1 MKGADSGREN
11 IDPGVLPDRE
21 DEVCGIVFGNVGSA
35 QFRCALSDRDLK
47 EMDYIEAHHPT
58 NGWVLCQI
66 DSVELKSDLTI
77 ENAVLKLHGIEED
90 FAWKRVAKVN
100 VIGRRNQN
108 GMLIRPLT
116 PVLPSSRIYRP
127 RDEFIKNIL
136 GLTLDRDDGAYIGKI
151 FHTDVDVILEPSK
164 LVQNHVSIVAKSGS
178 GKSYTCGIMIEEM
191 ARLGIPVVILDLHGE
206 YSTLV
211 SPNIDGGEYGRMERF
226 GIAPKGLGEAVREFT
241 FGGDGEEEGRPTPL
255 GLDIN
260 GFRAEDLLEMMGVK
274 NIGVGTSIL
283 YNALSR
289 ARDVL
294 GDDYDLNDVLAIVEA
309 DHNPMKWNVANGL
322 SHLLSMP
329 MFTIQRTPLTEIVRK
344 GMVSIIEMTDVPL
357 DMQQIGICALLRRL
371 FSARKEGTIPPF
383 MLIVE
388 EAHNFCPQSGP
399 SITSRVMKTIASEG
413 RKFGMGLTIVTQRPA
428 KVDKNVLSQCG
439 TQIIMKVTN
448 PNDLKAVISSV
459 EGLDSRMAYEIQRL
473 PVSVGIV
480 VGGNVMN
487 PILVEMRIRRT
498 RHGGEAVDIL
508 HDLMSRN

>member
-1 MKGADSGREN
+1 MKGEDTGRERF
-11 IDPGVLPDRE
+11 DPGEVPDRGE
-21 DEVCGIVFGNVGSA
+21 DPCGVVFGNVGSA
-35 QFRCALSDRDLK
+35 QFRCAISDRDLK
-47 EMDYIEAHHPT
+47 EMDYVEAHHPT
-58 NGWVLCQI
+58 DGWVLCQI
-66 DSVELKSDLTI
+66 DSIELKSDLTI
-77 ENAVLKLHGIEED
+77 EEAVLKLHGIDED
-90 FAWKRVAKVN
+90 FSWKRIARVN

-116 PVLPSSRIYRP
+116 PILPSSRIFRP
-127 RDEFIKNIL
+127 REEFIKNIL
-136 GLTLDRDDGAYIGKI
+136 GLTLEREDGAYIGKI

-178 GKSYTCGIMIEEM
+178 GKSYTCGILIEELS
-191 ARLGIPVVILDLHGE
+191 RLGIPVVILDLHGE
-206 YSTLV
+206 YGTLV
-211 SPNIDGGEYGRMERF
+211 SPNIDSGEYERMERF
-226 GIAPKGLGEAVREFT
+226 GVSPEGLGETVREFT
-241 FGGDGEEEGRPTPL
+241 FGANDGSDGRPISL
-255 GLDIN
+255 GLDIS
-260 GFRAEDLLEMMGVK
+260 GFRTEDLLEMMGVK
-274 NIGVGTSIL
+274 NIGAGTSIL
-283 YNALSR
+283 YNALNR

-329 MFTIQRTPLTEIVRK
+329 MFTIPRTPLTEVVRK
-344 GMVSIIEMTDVPL
+344 GVVSIIEMTDVPL
-357 DMQQIGICALLRRL
+357 DVQQIGICALLRRL
-371 FSARKEGTIPPF
+371 FAARKDGTIPPF

-399 SITSRVMKTIASEG
+399 SITSRVMKSIASEG

-508 HDLMSRN
+508 HDLKRRN